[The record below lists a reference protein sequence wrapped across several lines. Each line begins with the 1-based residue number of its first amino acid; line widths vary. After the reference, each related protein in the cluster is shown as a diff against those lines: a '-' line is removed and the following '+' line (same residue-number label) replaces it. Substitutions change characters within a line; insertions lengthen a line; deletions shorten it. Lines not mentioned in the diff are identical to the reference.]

1 MNFLTELDCFDVKR
15 NLCTYLGT
23 CQKVKVRENSEI
35 AFYELILKMLLQLLN
50 IFMEKIQA
58 MDY

>member
-1 MNFLTELDCFDVKR
+1 MNFLTELDCFDGKR
-15 NLCTYLGT
+15 NLCAYLGT

-58 MDY
+58 MDC